1 MESPTIDP
9 HIPGIYCLV
18 SQLRVT
24 CFEASGSDNALI
36 LVHSK
41 GIGLSLRALPAIPR
55 PSADRSPV
63 ERPRRFLNTLG

>member
-24 CFEASGSDNALI
+24 CFEASGSDNALSPLERDWALI
-36 LVHSK
+36 ARAPRHSPTF
-41 GIGLSLRALPAIPR
+41 SR
-55 PSADRSPV
+55 
-63 ERPRRFLNTLG
+63 